1 MGAVPVMVA
10 LILLLACTTPPGMAG
25 CDTLRDTMKRE
36 ECRFTEAKK
45 LAATPEALDA
55 ALVGLDPTNR
65 DLLLVRLA
73 MDTPTS
79 SAVLCGRVTTDI
91 GRQRCQQILGRPH
104 LRGQAP

>member
-1 MGAVPVMVA
+1 MGAIPEMVA
-10 LILLLACTTPPGMAG
+10 LILLFACAPPPGMAG
-25 CDTLRDTMKRE
+25 CETLRDAMKRE

-45 LAATPEALDA
+45 LVPDPEALDG
-55 ALVGLDPTNR
+55 ALTPLDPTSR

-73 MDTPTS
+73 MDTPTA
-79 SAVLCGRVTTDI
+79 SAVLCGRVTTEI